1 MSSEMAPLGY
11 SRESALMAVSVAL
24 PVLQRSYRAAADKA
38 VAHLGLS
45 QALAWPLVMIGRQG
59 DGLRQGVLA
68 DLLGIEGPSL
78 VRSLDQLVA
87 ADLVERREDAADR
100 RAKTLHLTPQGAATR
115 AQIETVLHALR
126 AALYG
131 GASDVD
137 VAACLRVFGVLE
149 RSLGCTMPTLPA
161 VPALAVEPGKP

>member
-1 MSSEMAPLGY
+1 
-11 SRESALMAVSVAL
+11 MAVSIAL
-24 PVLQRSYRAAADKA
+24 PVLQRSYHAAANKA

-59 DGLRQGVLA
+59 SGLRQGVLA
-68 DLLGIEGPSL
+68 GLLGIEGSSL
-78 VRSLDQLVA
+78 VRSLDQLVEA
-87 ADLVERREDAADR
+87 GLVQRHEDAVDR
-100 RAKTLHLTPQGAATR
+100 RAKTLHLTPLGTATH

-126 AALYG
+126 AALYD
-131 GASDVD
+131 GASDDD

-161 VPALAVEPGKP
+161 VPLAPAEPGPP